1 LILSSISRQ
10 ALRLVALTFS
20 SPLVPVQQED
30 IMIPSTAHPTHQH
43 IHQQPHSLLFVA
55 AFMNGF
61 MAPKM
66 AAQVRVIN
74 DCKSIP

>member
-1 LILSSISRQ
+1 MTPASCREVS
-10 ALRLVALTFS
+10 LVASTFS
-20 SPLVPVQQED
+20 SPLVHVQQED
-30 IMIPSTAHPTHQH
+30 IPSTAHPTHQH

-55 AFMNGF
+55 TLMNGF
-61 MAPKM
+61 VAPKL